1 MADKLMLGEARIRSA
16 HRHWIV
22 LLKELLFP
30 AALVALAVVV
40 DALVASAGRD
50 LKIVITLAALAV
62 AGLWVI
68 VVWVQW
74 AAASFTITD
83 QRVLLVSGVISRA
96 TKVIALD
103 RVQDVST
110 RQTILGRVLDYGSVE
125 IDAAGANGAER
136 LDHVPNPGEFRD
148 EVFVQAERR
157 RGTPAQEP
165 QPPVPAI

>member
-1 MADKLMLGEARIRSA
+1 MLGEERIRSA
-16 HRHWIV
+16 HRHWIL

-30 AALVALAVVV
+30 AALLVL
-40 DALVASAGRD
+40 ALVIDILVTAASRD
-50 LKIVITLAALAV
+50 LKIVVTLAALAV
-62 AGLWVI
+62 AGLWAI

-110 RQTILGRVLDYGSVE
+110 RQGILGRVLNYGTVE
-125 IDAAGANGAER
+125 IDAAGAAGAER
-136 LDHVPNPGEFRD
+136 LDHVPAPNEFRD

-157 RGTPAQEP
+157 RGAASQSPMSAVPEP
-165 QPPVPAI
+165 T